1 MAVHPVPP
9 AGARSAP
16 AGCPLDVAPPPQ
28 GASRYYVGRRREGVW
43 VVDGPG
49 VRRLPHAGR
58 WSRQA
63 FAWRDDRRGMLELAA
78 ALLEDATGT
87 RPARARAEEVAD
99 ALLLDLPAHAF
110 VLTDTDL
117 A

>member
-28 GASRYYVGRRREGVW
+28 GASRYYVGRRGEGVW
-43 VVDGPG
+43 VVDHRG
-49 VRRLPHAGR
+49 VRPLTEGLAPP
-58 WSRQA
+58 
-63 FAWRDDRRGMLELAA
+63 AWRGERRRRLALA
-78 ALLEDATGT
+78 VALLEDATG
-87 RPARARAEEVAD
+87 RPAARPRAEEVAD

-110 VLTDTDL
+110 VLTDADL